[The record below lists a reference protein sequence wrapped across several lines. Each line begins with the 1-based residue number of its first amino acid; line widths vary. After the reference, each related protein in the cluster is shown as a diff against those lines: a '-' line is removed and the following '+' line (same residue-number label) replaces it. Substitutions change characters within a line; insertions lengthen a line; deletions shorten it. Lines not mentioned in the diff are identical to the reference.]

1 MLMEIPWYAWIAIVG
16 VVVWGAMMI
25 IGTLRGTSKNDG
37 LQKALEDN
45 AATNRALLAKL
56 ETIDGRLG
64 VVEKTLTDIQ

>member
-1 MLMEIPWYAWIAIVG
+1 MEIPWFAWIAIVA
-16 VVVWGAMMI
+16 VIVWGTTVI
-25 IGTLRGTSKNDG
+25 IGAVRGTPKNEG

-56 ETIDGRLG
+56 ETIDTRLG